1 MRTLSFSITTLLSVT
16 LAACTAGPD
25 YKRPDVSLSS
35 SFVNGQTI
43 VAETLSDTWWQTFK
57 DPMLD
62 RVIERVLSQNLDLAQ
77 AQALLV
83 QARAT
88 AQRAGAELL
97 PELGAAASAER
108 VRQSLDSAIGG
119 VTNAIGAPRN
129 YSEYAVG
136 IQASWELD
144 FSGGL
149 RRDREAAL
157 AEAHAAEVDADAVRL
172 MVAGEAADTYL
183 ALRGFQAR
191 FAVIEHQEQVAEKL
205 VDLVRLRNQE
215 GISSDR
221 ELQRAIGRL
230 EGVRSIMPP
239 LLAAIDVQ
247 LYKLDILMGEQAG
260 THRAELLP
268 MADIPAAPQPTGSLT
283 PADLLRRRPDVVAA
297 EQRLI
302 ASNARIGSAIA
313 EYYPHVSLGG
323 MLSFVSVG
331 TGNLFTG
338 GALQSAGVAGLRW
351 RLFDFGRVDA
361 EVAIAR
367 GKQAEALSRYRSAI
381 LRASE
386 DVETALS
393 RYIHGG
399 NEVEALERQIT
410 SLRVAREQAQF
421 AYQNGIAGLIEVLDA
436 DRELLDASDRL
447 AMAKAN
453 HTRAS
458 VAIFRALGGGWH
470 G

>member
-1 MRTLSFSITTLLSVT
+1 
-16 LAACTAGPD
+16 
-25 YKRPDVSLSS
+25 
-35 SFVNGQTI
+35 
-43 VAETLSDTWWQTFK
+43 
-57 DPMLD
+57 
-62 RVIERVLSQNLDLAQ
+62 
-77 AQALLV
+77 
-83 QARAT
+83 
-88 AQRAGAELL
+88 
-97 PELGAAASAER
+97 LGAAASAER

-157 AEAHAAEVDADAVRL
+157 AEAHAAEVDADAARL

-221 ELQRAIGRL
+221 ELQRATGRL
-230 EGVRSIMPP
+230 EGVRSIMPS
-239 LLAAIDVQ
+239 LMAAIDAL

-393 RYIHGG
+393 RYVHGG
-399 NEVEALERQIT
+399 SEVEALDRQIT
-410 SLRVAREQAQF
+410 ALRAAREQAQF
-421 AYQNGIAGLIEVLDA
+421 AYQNGVAGLIEVLDA

-447 AMAKAN
+447 AMAKASQA
-453 HTRAS
+453 RAS
-458 VAIFRALGGGWH
+458 VAVFRALGGGWN

>member
-16 LAACTAGPD
+16 LAACTVGPD

-35 SFVNGQTI
+35 SYINGQMI
-43 VAETLSDTWWQTFK
+43 VAETLSDTWWQTFN

-83 QARAT
+83 QARAA

-97 PELGAAASAER
+97 PDLGAAASAER
-108 VRQSLDSAIGG
+108 VHQSLDSAIGG

-157 AEAHAAEVDADAVRL
+157 AEAHAAEVDADAARL

-239 LLAAIDVQ
+239 LLAAIDAL

-268 MADIPAAPQPTGSLT
+268 MVDIPAAPHPTGSLT

-297 EQRLI
+297 EHRLI

-323 MLSFVSVG
+323 MLSLVSVG
-331 TGNLFTG
+331 TGSLFTG

-351 RLFDFGRVDA
+351 HLFDFGRVDA

-399 NEVEALERQIT
+399 SEVEALERQIT
-410 SLRVAREQAQF
+410 ALRVAREQAQF
-421 AYQNGIAGLIEVLDA
+421 AYQNGVAGLIEVLDA

-447 AMAKAN
+447 AMAKASQA
-453 HTRAS
+453 RAS
-458 VAIFRALGGGWH
+458 VAVFRALGGGWN

>member
-1 MRTLSFSITTLLSVT
+1 MRTLSFSITTLLSLT
-16 LAACTAGPD
+16 LAACTVGPD
-25 YKRPDVSLSS
+25 YKRPEVSLSS
-35 SFVNGQTI
+35 SYVNSQTI
-43 VAETLSDTWWQTFK
+43 VADTLSDTWWQTFN

-62 RVIERVLSQNLDLAQ
+62 RVIERVLSKNLDLAQ
-77 AQALLV
+77 AQALLE
-83 QARAT
+83 QARAA
-88 AQRAGAELL
+88 AQRAGTELF
-97 PELGAAASAER
+97 PELGAAASDER
-108 VRQSLDSAIGG
+108 VRQSLNSAIGG
-119 VTNAIGAPRN
+119 VTNAIGAPRH

-157 AEAHAAEVDADAVRL
+157 AEAHAAEVETDAARL
-172 MVAGEAADTYL
+172 MIAGEAADTYL

-239 LLAAIDVQ
+239 LLAAIDAL

-268 MADIPAAPQPTGSLT
+268 MVDIPAAPQPTGSLT

-297 EQRLI
+297 EHRLI
-302 ASNARIGSAIA
+302 ASNARIGRAIA

-367 GKQAEALSRYRSAI
+367 GKQAEALSRYRNAI

-393 RYIHGG
+393 RYVHGG
-399 NEVEALERQIT
+399 SEVEALDRQIT
-410 SLRVAREQAQF
+410 ALRVAREQAQF
-421 AYQNGIAGLIEVLDA
+421 AYQNGVVGLIEVLDA

-447 AMAKAN
+447 AKAKADQA
-453 HTRAS
+453 RAS
-458 VAIFRALGGGWH
+458 VAVFRALGGGWN